1 MSIRQG
7 FSVHFHLIS
16 VNERMLTLGCRN
28 LVRAEKGLINAHLE
42 APQILISKQREG
54 NYETGRCYGFIRF
67 IHLEILFPPL
77 FYSILAGEVIV
88 EKTTHCLIRLRK
100 RDIESNSI
108 RDMLVY

>member
-1 MSIRQG
+1 
-7 FSVHFHLIS
+7 
-16 VNERMLTLGCRN
+16 MLTLGCRN

-54 NYETGRCYGFIRF
+54 NYGETGRCYGLIRF
-67 IHLEILFPPL
+67 IHLEILFPPPL
-77 FYSILAGEVIV
+77 FYSILAREVIV